1 MDNMTLVEKIALLA
15 SIGLPLWNI
24 PLIINI
30 CKRKSSED
38 LSTSWLLGVWVCSLL
53 MLPNGLVSD
62 DIVLKTFSIVN
73 ITLFSGVVIVAFKYR
88 KKK

>member
-1 MDNMTLVEKIALLA
+1 MEHMTLIEKIGIAG

-30 CKRKSSED
+30 CRRRSSAD
-38 LSTSWLLGVWVCSLL
+38 LSASWLIGVWVCSLL
-53 MLPNGLVSD
+53 MLPNGLLSKDV
-62 DIVLKTFSIVN
+62 VLKVFSIVN

-88 KKK
+88 QKK